1 MEGWL
6 EVLEPCLRET
16 KEHANFLFLFA
27 KNILPA
33 DHFKNNS
40 TRRLLSD
47 YMSISLEAFAV
58 VMYANR

>member
-1 MEGWL
+1 M

-16 KEHANFLFLFA
+16 KEYANFLFFFA
-27 KNILPA
+27 RNILPVEY
-33 DHFKNNS
+33 FKTNS